1 MKKINWFDVLAV
13 LFMVGCVVVSIAFV
27 NLSYT
32 AGEEMPNVLRTGLRI
47 VGFFGCLAFPYVFDS
62 AIAENRTIEYY
73 EGDDEPAEWSVTADL
88 DYTEWD

>member
-32 AGEEMPNVLRTGLRI
+32 ADEEMPNVLRTGLRI
-47 VGFFGCLAFPYVFDS
+47 VGFFGCLAFPYVFGS
-62 AIAENRTIEYY
+62 AIAENRTIE
-73 EGDDEPAEWSVTADL
+73 DEPAERNVTADL